1 MEKVVRCL
9 LGEYLKVYI
18 AYSCDRKIRLSSA
31 SGGVATVLLKYL
43 LEAKHVEAII
53 VPKSSF
59 RGGLMYGVWTII
71 RDPNE
76 VNKYSGSLYATTFGF
91 LRVINCAL
99 SRFRRIAVTT
109 LPCHTRAIKR
119 FSQLRGNDR
128 DVFIIGLYCNNTP
141 SMWATRYA
149 LKYFNIRAE
158 DVERVKFR
166 GRGWPG
172 YTTIETKSG
181 TIQIPYPAFWDSGF
195 GQYFYGLSCYLCSDQ
210 TNSLADIS
218 LADPWTLPHE
228 PVKRLGGATLVV
240 IRTKRGLEI
249 FEGAVRAGY
258 VEAVEVDPV
267 YAVQDATLLKLSK
280 RVLKRCS
287 DGYALPP
294 GFTTIAHELVYH
306 VGRFLAS
313 REPLWPLL
321 RIYHK
326 VVAPL
331 TFKAASLL
339 DHKLKTRWARVR
351 VCVKLLQKIKVPEGV
366 FAK

>member
-1 MEKVVRCL
+1 
-9 LGEYLKVYI
+9 
-18 AYSCDRKIRLSSA
+18 
-31 SGGVATVLLKYL
+31 
-43 LEAKHVEAII
+43 
-53 VPKSSF
+53 
-59 RGGLMYGVWTII
+59 
-71 RDPNE
+71 
-76 VNKYSGSLYATTFGF
+76 
-91 LRVINCAL
+91 
-99 SRFRRIAVTT
+99 
-109 LPCHTRAIKR
+109 
-119 FSQLRGNDR
+119 
-128 DVFIIGLYCNNTP
+128 
-141 SMWATRYA
+141 MWATRYA

-280 RVLKRCS
+280 RVLKRC
-287 DGYALPP
+287 G
-294 GFTTIAHELVYH
+294 
-306 VGRFLAS
+306 
-313 REPLWPLL
+313 
-321 RIYHK
+321 
-326 VVAPL
+326 
-331 TFKAASLL
+331 
-339 DHKLKTRWARVR
+339 
-351 VCVKLLQKIKVPEGV
+351 
-366 FAK
+366 